1 MASLPAGVR
10 RVYNSLYKR
19 RVTGGNSYTPT
30 PTQIKEY
37 FDSQGF
43 DIDSITDEQFNQT
56 VNHFSKGELSLTTQQ
71 ESTLLESQSVAE
83 VSPVVETGVLNQDN
97 VNGSDDIPAESS
109 LVLTEQQ
116 LQGIV
121 STKAVE
127 MSLQLSNSDIEYV
140 AGQIDSIDTTLN
152 DVLNQT
158 ENLLCA
164 YADHKKQE
172 GIQKIDAMFGR
183 VYNHVQSNN
192 EDTSQHISLRLQQ
205 FGRDVEQSQQDFKSS
220 VFATLE
226 RLKVSKNSA

>member
-1 MASLPAGVR
+1 MSNLPTGVR
-10 RVYNSLYKR
+10 RVYNYFYKR
-19 RVTGGNSYTPT
+19 RATGDNSYTPT

-43 DIDSITDEQFNQT
+43 DIDSITNEQFNQAISY
-56 VNHFSKGELSLTTQQ
+56 FSKGELSLQQ
-71 ESTLLESQSVAE
+71 DSATLNLQ
-83 VSPVVETGVLNQDN
+83 ND

-121 STKAVE
+121 STKSVE
-127 MSLQLSNSDIEYV
+127 MSLQLSTSDVEYV
-140 AGQIDSIDTTLN
+140 AGQIDNIDTTLD
-152 DVLNQT
+152 DVLTQT

-183 VYNHVQSNN
+183 VYNHVQHSNQ
-192 EDTSQHISLRLQQ
+192 ETSHHISNGLQQ
-205 FGRDVEQSQQDFKSS
+205 FGRDVEQAQQDFKSS
-220 VFATLE
+220 VFNTLE
-226 RLKVSKNSA
+226 RLKVSKKSA

>member
-1 MASLPAGVR
+1 MASLPSGVR

-43 DIDSITDEQFNQT
+43 NIESITDEQFNQA

-71 ESTLLESQSVAE
+71 ESSLLESQSVAG
-83 VSPVVETGVLNQDN
+83 VSPIVETGVLNQNDVNESDN
-97 VNGSDDIPAESS
+97 MPESS

-127 MSLQLSNSDIEYV
+127 MSLQLSTSDIEYV
-140 AGQIDSIDTTLN
+140 AGQIDSIDTTLD
-152 DVLNQT
+152 DVLTQT

-192 EDTSQHISLRLQQ
+192 EDTSQHISRGLQQ

-220 VFATLE
+220 VFTTLE
-226 RLKVSKNSA
+226 RLKVSNNSA

>member
-1 MASLPAGVR
+1 MSNLPAGVR
-10 RVYNSLYKR
+10 RVYNYFYKR
-19 RVTGGNSYTPT
+19 RATGDNFYTPT

-43 DIDSITDEQFNQT
+43 NVDGITEEEFNQT
-56 VNHFSKGELSLTTQQ
+56 ISYFCKGELSLQQ
-71 ESTLLESQSVAE
+71 DSATLNLQ
-83 VSPVVETGVLNQDN
+83 ND

-121 STKAVE
+121 TTKAAE
-127 MSLQLSNSDIEYV
+127 MSLQLSSSDIEYI
-140 AGQIDSIDTTLN
+140 ASRIDSIDSTLE
-152 DVLNQT
+152 DVLTQT

-192 EDTSQHISLRLQQ
+192 QDTSHHISSGLQQ
-205 FGRDVEQSQQDFKSS
+205 FGRDVDQAQQDFKSS
-220 VFATLE
+220 VFNTLE
-226 RLKVSKNSA
+226 RLKIPGIST

>member
-1 MASLPAGVR
+1 MASLPSGVR

-19 RVTGGNSYTPT
+19 RVTSGNSYTPT

-43 DIDSITDEQFNQT
+43 NVENITDEQFNQA

-83 VSPVVETGVLNQDN
+83 VSPVVETGVLNQDDMN
-97 VNGSDDIPAESS
+97 ESDNIPEFG

-116 LQGIV
+116 LKDIV
-121 STKAVE
+121 TTKAVE
-127 MSLQLSNSDIEYV
+127 MSLQLSTSDIEYV
-140 AGQIDSIDTTLN
+140 AGQIDSIDTTLD
-152 DVLNQT
+152 DVLTQT

-192 EDTSQHISLRLQQ
+192 EDTSQYISRGLQQ

-220 VFATLE
+220 VFNTLE
-226 RLKVSKNSA
+226 RLKVSSNSA

>member
-1 MASLPAGVR
+1 MSSLPSGVR

-19 RVTGGNSYTPT
+19 KATSSNSYTPT

-43 DIDSITDEQFNQT
+43 NVENITDEQFNQAID
-56 VNHFSKGELSLTTQQ
+56 HFSSCELSLTTQQ
-71 ESTLLESQSVAE
+71 ESSLLESQSVAG
-83 VSPVVETGVLNQDN
+83 VSPVVETGVLNQND
-97 VNGSDDIPAESS
+97 VNESDKMPESS

-127 MSLQLSNSDIEYV
+127 MSLQLSTSDIEYV
-140 AGQIDSIDTTLN
+140 AGQIDSIDTTLD
-152 DVLNQT
+152 DVLTQT

-192 EDTSQHISLRLQQ
+192 EDTSQHISRGLQQ

-220 VFATLE
+220 VFTTLE
-226 RLKVSKNSA
+226 RLKVSNNSA